1 MESFKSKETVFHTVI
16 SKAIEK
22 IARGNATT
30 TFIKEFIELL
40 ISTAGYKQKTILR
53 NKYWKLI
60 SVDL

>member
-22 IARGNATT
+22 IARGNAST

-53 NKYWKLI
+53 NKY
-60 SVDL
+60 